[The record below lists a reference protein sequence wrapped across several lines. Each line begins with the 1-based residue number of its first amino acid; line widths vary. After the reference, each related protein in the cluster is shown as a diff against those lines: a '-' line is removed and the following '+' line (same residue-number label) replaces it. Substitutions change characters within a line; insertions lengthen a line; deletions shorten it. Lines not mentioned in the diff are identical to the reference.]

1 MILAT
6 CQKAVKL
13 VLNRKN
19 DDAFIEGSSRTCV
32 GYHHSKRLKKRS
44 KRIQL
49 NSKLSSS
56 FSDST
61 WKDSSRQT
69 KGTTGIIYMRQTDN
83 MADSGHLS
91 SFRLTSSENIP
102 NILAKRLNSLV
113 QF

>member
-1 MILAT
+1 MTLAT
-6 CQKAVKL
+6 CQKTVKL

-49 NSKLSSS
+49 NSKAPS
-56 FSDST
+56 FSDSA

-69 KGTTGIIYMRQTDN
+69 QGTTSIIYMRQTDN

-91 SFRLTSSENIP
+91 SFRLDSSENIP